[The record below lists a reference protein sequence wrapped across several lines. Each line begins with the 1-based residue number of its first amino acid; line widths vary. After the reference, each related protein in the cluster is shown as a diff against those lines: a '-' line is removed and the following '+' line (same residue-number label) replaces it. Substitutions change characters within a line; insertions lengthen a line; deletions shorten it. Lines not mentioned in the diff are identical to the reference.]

1 MACFSFKPHDIY
13 IYEKYVIRIDCVSIL
28 LTRTNVM
35 SLCSSLYFIIDKIN
49 MFQLI
54 KTYKWNCNDVTDVY
68 VSNKREGKRHHTT
81 GTIDSYAL
89 QIHDHS
95 LSWFGTDATVKGVW
109 GKLVLLGQTSPLTKM
124 GGGGG
129 RGHASKWCP
138 HISAFYN

>member
-1 MACFSFKPHDIY
+1 
-13 IYEKYVIRIDCVSIL
+13 
-28 LTRTNVM
+28 
-35 SLCSSLYFIIDKIN
+35 
-49 MFQLI
+49 MFQLK
-54 KTYKWNCNDVTDVY
+54 KTYKWSCNDVTDVY

-129 RGHASKWCP
+129 RGEEGVMQVNDV
-138 HISAFYN
+138 HI